1 MSRFINSV
9 KKLYFI
15 FIGFYFFGVARMKT
29 KIVRT
34 KVLLMLGFA
43 GLFMLVS
50 TSMIEAASS
59 QVSYRPQMPLGL
71 DDEAFKIPKDN
82 LMTKEKVELGR
93 LLFFDKRLSAN
104 NTIACANC
112 HIPALA
118 FTDGQPVSTG
128 INNQQGGRSA
138 PTAINRGFS
147 TAQFWDGRAAT
158 LEDQSI
164 GPFANLIEHGFVSH
178 DQLIDKIN
186 TIQGYKK
193 LFNDIYGVDRLTKE
207 NVGRAIASFQR
218 TLISGNSPFDKFD
231 YDGDQ
236 KAISES
242 AKRGKNL
249 FFDKARCNLC
259 HMGVN
264 FSDEKFHNIG
274 IGWDASDT
282 LDLGRYRVS
291 KSEKDLGA
299 FKTPTLREI
308 SKTAPYMHDGRFATL
323 EDVIDH
329 YNKGGVK
336 NPFLDNQ
343 IVPLDLSKEE
353 IKDLIA
359 MLRSLEGEGWQHVKA
374 PTEFP
379 Q

>member
-1 MSRFINSV
+1 MTRKVFEIKVRWVSV
-9 KKLYFI
+9 L
-15 FIGFYFFGVARMKT
+15 V
-29 KIVRT
+29 
-34 KVLLMLGFA
+34 
-43 GLFMLVS
+43 GLFFLVS
-50 TSMIEAASS
+50 TPMVYGATS
-59 QVSYRPQMPLGL
+59 QVSYRPEMPLGL
-71 DDEAFKIPKDN
+71 DDEAFKVPADN
-82 LMTKEKVELGR
+82 PITKEKVELGR

-104 NTIACANC
+104 NTIACASC

-128 INNQQGGRSA
+128 INSQQGGRSA

-164 GPFANLIEHGFVSH
+164 GPFANLIEHGFASH
-178 DQLIDKIN
+178 DELIKKIN
-186 TIQGYKK
+186 SIKGYKK
-193 LFNDIYGVDRLTKE
+193 LFSDVYGESKLTKE
-207 NVGRAIASFQR
+207 NVGRAIAAFQR
-218 TLISGNSPFDKFD
+218 TLISGNSPFDRFD

-259 HMGVN
+259 HMGTN

-274 IGWDASDT
+274 IGWDDSDT

-291 KSEKDLGA
+291 KNEKDLGA

-308 SKTAPYMHDGRFATL
+308 TKTAPYMHDGRFATL
-323 EDVIDH
+323 EDVIKH

-343 IVPLDLSKEE
+343 VIPLNLSDLE
-353 IKDLIA
+353 IKDLLS

>member
-1 MSRFINSV
+1 MTRKVFEIKVRWVSV
-9 KKLYFI
+9 L
-15 FIGFYFFGVARMKT
+15 V
-29 KIVRT
+29 
-34 KVLLMLGFA
+34 
-43 GLFMLVS
+43 GLFFLVS
-50 TSMIEAASS
+50 TPMVYGATS
-59 QVSYRPQMPLGL
+59 QVSYRPEMPLGL
-71 DDEAFKIPKDN
+71 DDEAFKVPADN
-82 LMTKEKVELGR
+82 PITKEKVELGR

-104 NTIACANC
+104 NTIACASC

-128 INNQQGGRSA
+128 INSQQGGRSA

-164 GPFANLIEHGFVSH
+164 GPFANLIEHGFASH
-178 DQLIDKIN
+178 DELIKKIN
-186 TIQGYKK
+186 SIKGYKK
-193 LFNDIYGVDRLTKE
+193 LFSDVYGESKLTKE
-207 NVGRAIASFQR
+207 NVGRAIAAFQR
-218 TLISGNSPFDKFD
+218 TLISGNSPFDRFD

-259 HMGVN
+259 HMGTN

-274 IGWDASDT
+274 IGWDDSDT

-291 KSEKDLGA
+291 KNEKDLGA

-308 SKTAPYMHDGRFATL
+308 TKTAPYMHDGRFATL
-323 EDVIDH
+323 EDVIKH

-343 IVPLDLSKEE
+343 VIPLNLSDSE
-353 IKDLIA
+353 IKDLLS

>member
-1 MSRFINSV
+1 MG
-9 KKLYFI
+9 KQI
-15 FIGFYFFGVARMKT
+15 FGMK
-29 KIVRT
+29 
-34 KVLLMLGFA
+34 A
-43 GLFMLVS
+43 MLVS
-50 TSMIEAASS
+50 GVAVLFLLVSTPMVDAVSS
-59 QVSYRPQMPLGL
+59 QASYRPEMPLGL

-82 LMTKEKVELGR
+82 PMTEEKVELGR

-104 NTIACANC
+104 NTIACASC

-128 INNQQGGRSA
+128 IHNQQGGRSA

-147 TAQFWDGRAAT
+147 QAQFWDGRAAT

-186 TIQGYKK
+186 SIQGYKK
-193 LFNDIYGVDRLTKE
+193 LFRDIYGINNLTKE

-218 TLISGNSPFDKFD
+218 TLISGNSPFDRFD

-236 KAISES
+236 NAISES
-242 AKRGKNL
+242 AKRGKAL

-259 HMGVN
+259 HMGTN

-291 KSEKDLGA
+291 KNEKDLGA

-308 SKTAPYMHDGRFATL
+308 SKTAPYMHDGRFGTL
-323 EDVIDH
+323 EEVVGH

-343 IVPLDLSKEE
+343 VIPLNLSKSEVQ
-353 IKDLIA
+353 DLVE
-359 MLRSLEGEGWQHVKA
+359 MLRSLEGEGWQNVKA
-374 PTEFP
+374 PTQFP

>member
-1 MSRFINSV
+1 MTRKVFEI
-9 KKLYFI
+9 K
-15 FIGFYFFGVARMKT
+15 
-29 KIVRT
+29 VRW
-34 KVLLMLGFA
+34 VSALV
-43 GLFMLVS
+43 GLFFLVS
-50 TSMIEAASS
+50 TPMVYGATS
-59 QVSYRPQMPLGL
+59 QVSYRPEMPLGL
-71 DDEAFKIPKDN
+71 DDEAFKVPADN
-82 LMTKEKVELGR
+82 PITKEKVELGR

-104 NTIACANC
+104 NTIACASC

-128 INNQQGGRSA
+128 INSQQGGRSA

-164 GPFANLIEHGFVSH
+164 GPFANLIEHGFASH
-178 DQLIDKIN
+178 DELIKKIN
-186 TIQGYKK
+186 SIKGYKK
-193 LFNDIYGVDRLTKE
+193 LFSDVYGESKLTKE
-207 NVGRAIASFQR
+207 NVGRAIAAFQR
-218 TLISGNSPFDKFD
+218 TLISGNSPFDRFD

-259 HMGVN
+259 HMGTN

-274 IGWDASDT
+274 IGWDDSDT

-291 KSEKDLGA
+291 KNEKDLGA

-308 SKTAPYMHDGRFATL
+308 TKTAPYMHDGRFATL
-323 EDVIDH
+323 EDVIKH

-343 IVPLDLSKEE
+343 VIPLNLSDSE
-353 IKDLIA
+353 IKDLLS
-359 MLRSLEGEGWQHVKA
+359 MLRSLEGEGWQHVKT

>member
-1 MSRFINSV
+1 MTRKVFEIKVRWVSV
-9 KKLYFI
+9 L
-15 FIGFYFFGVARMKT
+15 V
-29 KIVRT
+29 
-34 KVLLMLGFA
+34 
-43 GLFMLVS
+43 GLFFLVS
-50 TSMIEAASS
+50 TPMVYGATS
-59 QVSYRPQMPLGL
+59 QVSYRPEMPLGL
-71 DDEAFKIPKDN
+71 DDEAFKVPADN
-82 LMTKEKVELGR
+82 PITKEKVELGR

-104 NTIACANC
+104 NTIACASC

-128 INNQQGGRSA
+128 INSQQGGRSA

-164 GPFANLIEHGFVSH
+164 GPFANLIEHGFASH
-178 DQLIDKIN
+178 DELIKKIN
-186 TIQGYKK
+186 SIKGYKK
-193 LFNDIYGVDRLTKE
+193 LFSDVYGKKKLTKE
-207 NVGRAIASFQR
+207 NVGRAIAAFQR
-218 TLISGNSPFDKFD
+218 TLISGNSPFDRFD

-259 HMGVN
+259 HMGTN

-274 IGWDASDT
+274 IGWDDSDT

-291 KSEKDLGA
+291 KNEKDLGA

-308 SKTAPYMHDGRFATL
+308 TKTAPYMHDGRFATL
-323 EDVIDH
+323 EDVIKH

-343 IVPLDLSKEE
+343 VIPLNLSDLE
-353 IKDLIA
+353 IKDLLS

>member
-1 MSRFINSV
+1 MMGKMSGI
-9 KKLYFI
+9 
-15 FIGFYFFGVARMKT
+15 
-29 KIVRT
+29 
-34 KVLLMLGFA
+34 KVLWIPVFA
-43 GLFMLVS
+43 GLFFL
-50 TSMIEAASS
+50 ASIPMVHGATS
-59 QVSYRPQMPLGL
+59 QVSYRPEMPLGL
-71 DDEAFKIPKDN
+71 DDEAFKVPADN
-82 LMTKEKVELGR
+82 PITKEKVELGR

-104 NTIACANC
+104 NTIACASC

-128 INNQQGGRSA
+128 INSQQGGRSA

-164 GPFANLIEHGFVSH
+164 GPFANLIEHGFASH
-178 DQLIDKIN
+178 DELIKKIN
-186 TIQGYKK
+186 SIKGYKK
-193 LFNDIYGVDRLTKE
+193 LFSDVYGKKKLTKE
-207 NVGRAIASFQR
+207 NVGRAIAAFQR
-218 TLISGNSPFDKFD
+218 TLISGNSPFDRFD

-259 HMGVN
+259 HMGTN

-274 IGWDASDT
+274 IGWDDSDT

-291 KSEKDLGA
+291 KNEKDLGA

-308 SKTAPYMHDGRFATL
+308 TKTAPYMHDGRFATL
-323 EDVIDH
+323 EDVIKH

-343 IVPLDLSKEE
+343 VIPLNLSDLE
-353 IKDLIA
+353 IKDLLS